1 MPLLDITTITDDQI
15 TQLREK
21 FFKFE
26 GEEDL
31 DAESNVPTKYDL
43 RDVEQFRSDDTTV
56 RFFLSHGKLDI
67 EEALKVVKGCFAWR
81 KQFGVRE
88 IDFDAFPDHVKSS
101 NGVSIH
107 GTDKEGRRII
117 WMYMNRLKRTKN
129 DVEIWSRYFV
139 YHLEKLYQ
147 QRGDKRLIFV
157 NDMTGIGI
165 TNFDYELTRFAV
177 NLFENHYPD
186 LLAFQVTIG
195 SRVNQV

>member
-67 EEALKVVKGCFAWR
+67 EEALKAGSDNIKKTV
-81 KQFGVRE
+81 
-88 IDFDAFPDHVKSS
+88 
-101 NGVSIH
+101 
-107 GTDKEGRRII
+107 
-117 WMYMNRLKRTKN
+117 TKKIEFN
-129 DVEIWSRYFV
+129 
-139 YHLEKLYQ
+139 
-147 QRGDKRLIFV
+147 
-157 NDMTGIGI
+157 T
-165 TNFDYELTRFAV
+165 
-177 NLFENHYPD
+177 
-186 LLAFQVTIG
+186 
-195 SRVNQV
+195 